1 MASVSADTIDRS
13 IAPASCERDNIE
25 LRPELSLLRAA
36 FSDKV
41 TEKRFIQHLTE
52 EGFGREKLMQ
62 ALGQF
67 VFVAY
72 GILDVLVAG
81 DLSKEFLIVRYLLV
95 APLTIG
101 LICLSWLKPFR
112 RHFSLATSFALLMDA
127 LAIVYMIYRMDGPEA
142 PPYIVGII
150 VVLIF
155 TSCLMRINFVY
166 AAPSYIMVALSY
178 CFAMISKADA
188 GYEQVVSGYFFL
200 ISVTIVAISTIY
212 LQERRARETWISG
225 EFRAR
230 DNEMIRH
237 LLLEATAADRSKTNL
252 LSIVT
257 HELRTPLHQI
267 IGFGEVV
274 KNHPNL
280 EESPKYL
287 DQIILAANELLLK
300 LGKMLRYADAAAG
313 KLKVEMEMCSAVE
326 IAERVKEEGRKAA
339 SARSIAIDISEVEES
354 ELWVDPHHA
363 SYAIQNI
370 VENAV
375 IASRP
380 GSKIRL
386 VGRRL
391 PDGEY
396 SLHIIDA
403 GEGMTAAQLDA
414 AFRPFAQAE
423 AGLARYREGLG
434 LGLPIANRLLTE
446 QHARLSISS
455 QVGTG
460 TDVEII
466 FKTSAADATSDNQT
480 AAA

>member
-1 MASVSADTIDRS
+1 MTTARTDIKDRS
-13 IAPASCERDNIE
+13 IAPAPSVREAIE
-25 LRPELSLLRAA
+25 LRPELSLLRAT

-41 TEKRFIQHLTE
+41 TEERFVQHLTE
-52 EGFGREKLMQ
+52 VGFGREKLMQ
-62 ALGQF
+62 ALGQI

-72 GILDVLVAG
+72 GVLDVLVAG
-81 DLSKEFLIVRYLLV
+81 DLSKEFLIIRYLIV
-95 APLTIG
+95 APITIG

-112 RHFSLATSFALLMDA
+112 RHFALATSFALLMDA
-127 LAIVYMIYRMDGPEA
+127 LAIVYMIYRMEGPEA

-166 AAPSYIMVALSY
+166 AAPAYIVVALSY
-178 CFAMISKADA
+178 CFVMISKSDA
-188 GYEQVVSGYFFL
+188 GYGQIVSGYFFL
-200 ISVTIVAISTIY
+200 ISVTIVAIATIY

-237 LLLEATAADRSKTNL
+237 LLLEATAADRSKTNF

-274 KNHPNL
+274 KNYPNK
-280 EESPKYL
+280 EDSPKYL
-287 DQIILAANELLLK
+287 DYIILAANELLLK

-313 KLKVEMEMCSAVE
+313 KLKVEMELCSAAEV
-326 IAERVKEEGRKAA
+326 AERVKEEGRKAA
-339 SARSIAIDISEVEES
+339 SARSITIDISEVKDS
-354 ELWVDPHHA
+354 KLWADPHHA

-370 VENAV
+370 VENAI

-380 GSKIRL
+380 GSKIRI
-386 VGRRL
+386 VGYPLSDR
-391 PDGEY
+391 EY
-396 SLHIIDA
+396 SLHVIDT
-403 GEGMTAAQLDA
+403 GDGMTAAQLDA

-446 QHARLSISS
+446 QCAILSISS
-455 QVGTG
+455 QVGVG

-466 FKTSAADATSDNQT
+466 FKTSAAEATPNSQS